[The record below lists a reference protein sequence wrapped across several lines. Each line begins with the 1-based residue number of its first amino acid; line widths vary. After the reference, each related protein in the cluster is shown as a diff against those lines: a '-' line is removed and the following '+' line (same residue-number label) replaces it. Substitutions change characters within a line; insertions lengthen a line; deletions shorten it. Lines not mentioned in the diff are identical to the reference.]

1 MRLVTCFERLGRSH
15 FLTSR
20 CASRE
25 TCTGP
30 LQSDNDQRY
39 SGLPSSMLLC
49 VPHAATQME
58 VGSTDSTLIGISGNV
73 VWYTATFE
81 ISLFIPTLTFVRFR
95 RAHKKVRIVDLSN
108 IMLIFDWRHLRFNH
122 CSARGLLPSDR
133 V

>member
-25 TCTGP
+25 TCTGS

-39 SGLPSSMLLC
+39 SGLPSSMLLR

-58 VGSTDSTLIGISGNV
+58 VGSIDSTLIGISGNV

-81 ISLFIPTLTFVRFR
+81 ISLFIPPLTFVRFR

-108 IMLIFDWRHLRFNH
+108 LVLFLIVASSSFQPLQRERS
-122 CSARGLLPSDR
+122 SAE
-133 V
+133 